1 LQFRTAWKG
10 PDDLVFVEQDL
21 VGAFEMVEDTV
32 GQLLLGRFEIALY
45 AWN

>member
-1 LQFRTAWKG
+1 MQFRAAWKG
-10 PDDLVFVEQDL
+10 PDDLVLVEQDL

-32 GQLLLGRFEIALY
+32 GRLLLGGFGIVSY